1 MRSKYDIR
9 VLIGVVIITFIL
21 FCVFSYLYRRSSYT
35 EAWLICEYPENYR
48 NYTETLKFRYVE
60 ERLYGYYREEHF
72 IATDT
77 SDLEERYE
85 YFSDIADD
93 LYITDDFSYEVEKG
107 EDEVIVNTYIGVFNE
122 EEIFNNYMASMEMTN
137 DSNLE
142 EIESKLEEQDYTC
155 HIQYK

>member
-122 EEIFNNYMASMEMTN
+122 EEIFNNYMESMEMTN

-142 EIESKLEEQDYTC
+142 EIENKLKEQDYTC

>member
-21 FCVFSYLYRRSSYT
+21 FCVFSYLYRRTTYT

-122 EEIFNNYMASMEMTN
+122 EEIFNKYMESMEMTN

-142 EIESKLEEQDYTC
+142 EIENKLEEQDYTC

>member
-122 EEIFNNYMASMEMTN
+122 EEIFNNYMESMEMTN

-142 EIESKLEEQDYTC
+142 EIENKLEEQDYTC